1 MVRVSIIAFLLALC
15 AACTKTVYVP
25 VERKTEVKVQ
35 VRDTMVVTKIEKE
48 TVVVNVQDTV
58 AVAETRY
65 ATARAEIAR
74 NKLNLTLRNKSD
86 STLLVPVKTIT
97 TTIRDSIPYPV
108 EVIREKKVRYV
119 AWYDKLI
126 RWVGI
131 PSFLLVLF
139 IIIFK
144 LAKWQSGWRL

>member
-1 MVRVSIIAFLLALC
+1 MKRLFVIILLVF

-35 VRDTMVVTKIEKE
+35 VRDTVVVTKIEKE
-48 TVVVNVQDTV
+48 TVVVSVKDTV

-86 STLLVPVKTIT
+86 STLRVPVKTII

-131 PSFLLVLF
+131 PSFLLVLL
-139 IIIFK
+139 IIVFK
-144 LAKWQSGWRL
+144 IAKWQSGWRL